1 MLRNPLPIALAAV
14 MTVTGCSSAADS
26 PAESADER
34 IVPAETAR
42 MLSLGGHLIGNDET
56 AYELSLGCATSLR
69 VTAQAMQALAGQA
82 NSAEIA
88 LIGRAADVY
97 EDRAVA
103 SSEGPSERQIRAQVA
118 RDAQSLKDERSEQA
132 QLAIVCLRSLG

>member
-1 MLRNPLPIALAAV
+1 MLRHPLAFTFAAAV
-14 MTVTGCSSAADS
+14 ALSGCSADTGA
-26 PAESADER
+26 PAKEADER

-88 LIGRAADVY
+88 LIGRAADAY
-97 EDRAVA
+97 EKRAIA
-103 SSEGPSERQIRAQVA
+103 SADGPSQRQVVAKIA
-118 RDAQSLKDERSEQA
+118 RDAKDLEDERSEQA